1 MSRPILFAL
10 TASLLLA
17 SACSAPADTSNAP
30 PPAAEPAVQQ
40 SAPAAATPTVD
51 PALDAWMRDYAREG
65 SMALRYALATTT
77 GPDPL
82 TLVYLVGGDYCGSG
96 GCTLLVLHKTGDA
109 FEQLGRLTVTQTPIR
124 ALESQTHGRP
134 DLAVSVRGGG
144 AGSHEALIPFDGR
157 RYASN
162 PTVAPARP
170 IEGDAPGQTLI
181 TDDTPKVTV
190 RAE

>member
-1 MSRPILFAL
+1 MSHPILFAL
-10 TASLLLA
+10 TGSLMLA
-17 SACSAPADTSNAP
+17 SGCSAPAETSEAS
-30 PPAAEPAVQQ
+30 PPAAEPTVQQ
-40 SAPAAATPTVD
+40 TAPVAATAPAD
-51 PALDAWMRDYAREG
+51 PALDAWVRDYARDG
-65 SMALRYALATTT
+65 SMALRYASATTT

-82 TLVYLVGGDYCGSG
+82 TLVYLVGGEYCGSG
-96 GCTLLVLHKTGDA
+96 GCTLLVLHKTGGS
-109 FEQLGRLTVTQTPIR
+109 FERLGRLTVTQTPIR
-124 ALESQTHGRP
+124 VLESQTHGRP

-144 AGSHEALIPFDGR
+144 AGSHEVLIPFDSR

-170 IEGDAPGQTLI
+170 IESGAPGQTLI